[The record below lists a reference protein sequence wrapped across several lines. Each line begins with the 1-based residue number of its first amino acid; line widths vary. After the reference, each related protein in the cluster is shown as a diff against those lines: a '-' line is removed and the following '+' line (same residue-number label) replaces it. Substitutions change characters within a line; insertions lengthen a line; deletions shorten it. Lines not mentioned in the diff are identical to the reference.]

1 MQHNLEVPVTSLFD
15 EAAAQIVDS
24 TVTHR
29 KQLGRT
35 PGDPTALSGA
45 NAAHEVSGLPKTSAF
60 GGRRIAT
67 ERVPTYVGRHKE
79 EGETR

>member
-1 MQHNLEVPVTSLFD
+1 MQHNRKSRLSSLFD
-15 EAAAQIVDS
+15 EAAAQAVDS

-29 KQLGRT
+29 KQPGRT
-35 PGDPTALSGA
+35 PGEPTALSGA
-45 NAAHEVSGLPKTSAF
+45 NAADEVSGLPKTSAF